1 MLIEP
6 TSGGVLVNAGAWLTG
21 TLLGTAAI
29 TLCTL
34 AVAFVGLQMLTGR
47 LDVRRGLRVVL
58 GCFVLLGAP
67 VIANGLLAGAQA
79 VGGTAPEPKSLDIT
93 VPEPPPPAHY
103 DPYAGA
109 SLRRD

>member
-1 MLIEP
+1 LVEP
-6 TSGGVLVNAGAWLTG
+6 ASGQVLASAGVWLTS
-21 TLLGTAAI
+21 TLLGTVAI
-29 TLCTL
+29 SLCTL

-47 LDVRRGLRVVL
+47 LDVRRGMRVVL
-58 GCFVLLGAP
+58 GCFILLGAP

-79 VGGTAPEPKSLDIT
+79 VGGTAAEPQDLDIT